1 MNKSDHM
8 DVNRCEVEQ
17 GLPELLKRL
26 WRYGLVLSGD
36 PHVAEE
42 LVQATCLRALEKCE
56 QFHPGTSLSRWTF
69 TILSSIWKNEL
80 RSRSVRLGEG
90 VVDAELV
97 LVSDGD
103 QQVEMNIFASE
114 VLKEIERLPEA
125 QRSVVFLVYGEGL
138 TYREAAQMLEVPEGT
153 IMSRL
158 AAART
163 ALAVM
168 KPDGEPLLPAE

>member
-1 MNKSDHM
+1 MS
-8 DVNRCEVEQ
+8 VNRREVEQ

-36 PHVAEE
+36 RHVAEE

-56 QFHPGTSLSRWTF
+56 QFHAGTSLSRWTF

-90 VVDAELV
+90 VVDAELA

-103 QQVEMNIFASE
+103 EQIEMNIFASQ
-114 VLKEIERLPEA
+114 VLKEIEAFAR
-125 QRSVVFLVYGEGL
+125 G
-138 TYREAAQMLEVPEGT
+138 
-153 IMSRL
+153 
-158 AAART
+158 AARERLSCLWRRADLSRSST
-163 ALAVM
+163 NARCARRHHY
-168 KPDGEPLLPAE
+168 EPFGGGAGGTWRPKTRWRTPVTS

>member
-1 MNKSDHM
+1 MTKSDHM
-8 DVNRCEVEQ
+8 SVNRREVEQ

-36 PHVAEE
+36 RHVAEE

-56 QFHPGTSLSRWTF
+56 QFQVGTSLSRWTF

-90 VVDAELV
+90 VVDAELA

-103 QQVEMNIFASE
+103 EQIEMNIFAAE

-125 QRSVVFLVYGEGL
+125 QRASVFLVYGEGL
-138 TYREAAQMLEVPEGT
+138 TYREAAKMLDVPEGT

-158 AAART
+158 AAARA
-163 ALAVM
+163 ALGAM

>member
-1 MNKSDHM
+1 MKQSDHM
-8 DVNRCEVEQ
+8 SVNRREVEQ
-17 GLPELLKRL
+17 GLPALLKRL

-36 PHVAEE
+36 RHVAEE

-56 QFHPGTSLSRWTF
+56 QFHAGTSLSRWTF

-80 RSRSVRLGEG
+80 RSRSVRHGEG
-90 VVDAELV
+90 VVDAEFT

-103 QQVEMNIFASE
+103 ERIEMNIFAAQ

-125 QRSVVFLVYGEGL
+125 QRASVFLVYGEGL
-138 TYREAAQMLEVPEGT
+138 TYREAAKMLEVPEGT

-158 AAART
+158 AAARA
-163 ALAVM
+163 ALAAM